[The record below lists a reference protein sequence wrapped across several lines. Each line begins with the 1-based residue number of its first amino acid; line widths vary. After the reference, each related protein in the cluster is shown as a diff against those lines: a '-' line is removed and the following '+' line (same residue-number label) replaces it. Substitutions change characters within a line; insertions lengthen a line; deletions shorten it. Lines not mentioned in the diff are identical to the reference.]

1 MNITHKYDIAFRMLE
16 RDENSLEKLS
26 KDDILEI
33 HDILIDRIGGSFG
46 IRDTNLLESV
56 CEAPYSGFG
65 DMEFYPNL
73 FSKTA
78 KYMFDFC
85 NYQIFVD
92 GNKRTGVA
100 TAEILLNKNGYEMTL
115 TNEEVY
121 DLAIDIATGKIT
133 DPSEVK
139 KIISDHVKFYDFQL
153 EEKENGREQDHQEQY
168 LERDEEYEECDE
180 FER

>member
-1 MNITHKYDIAFRMLE
+1 
-16 RDENSLEKLS
+16 
-26 KDDILEI
+26 
-33 HDILIDRIGGSFG
+33 
-46 IRDTNLLESV
+46 
-56 CEAPYSGFG
+56 
-65 DMEFYPNL
+65 MEFYLNL
-73 FSKTA
+73 FSKAA

-121 DLAIDIATGKIT
+121 DLAINIATGKIA
-133 DPSEVK
+133 DPSEVE

-153 EEKENGREQDHQEQY
+153 EEKENGREQDHQEQL